1 MGPASGYSD
10 NEPRAIDQLGRR
22 IDCEATS
29 SSARFQYLVGHLHAL
44 GPRPTYEA
52 LRAIASGADVRECLE
67 QYARLDGDFIRAF
80 GGDVLPIDR
89 LAVVREGRQ

>member
-1 MGPASGYSD
+1 MD
-10 NEPRAIDQLGRR
+10 QPRQR
-22 IDCEATS
+22 IELKATLS
-29 SSARFQYLVGHLHAL
+29 NARFQYLVGHLHAL

-52 LRAIASGADVRECLE
+52 LREIAAGADVLECLE
-67 QYARLDGDFIRAF
+67 QYARLDSDFIRAF